1 MVAILIVTHYQ
12 REAIMTE
19 VSRLLAAGLLV
30 VALTA
35 CGSTVATTP
44 GAVAAGGARPVD
56 NGLGAPAPVTS
67 GPPGVAIA
75 PGAVPDPGGG
85 TSAGT
90 AGAAP
95 TRTLLGGG
103 TSTGTSGTSAGTAA
117 NRSPIKIGI
126 IYVNNDSGASS
137 AGINNG
143 NTFTPRRAYEALV
156 AAYNARG
163 GLAGRH
169 INPVY
174 VELKS
179 SSTTLKADIEAGCNT
194 FTQDQHVAAVLGGTG
209 IYSEDLSGCLAKA
222 RTPQISGDY
231 ALGDTDSLKRAPYL
245 LQAVTL
251 TVDDRVGLMLE
262 RLTTAGRLTAKDKL
276 GIVVEGCPFDQRAYT
291 RTVQPI
297 AKRLGL
303 TIAQKVEARCF
314 GDIRDLGG
322 QASDMQSAVLKFQTN
337 GVNKVVF
344 VSGSVESNM
353 LLYFATAA
361 ESQSYHPGYALTSA
375 AAAALQEANTP
386 KAQLANAVGLGW
398 MPSLDSSHVP
408 PLLPAG
414 RRCLQDLQKAAGL
427 TPQSPADRVYAF
439 GACDTVGLYDAALRA
454 THGDPNVSG
463 VLASV
468 AALRTGFAGAT
479 SYGERTDFSAGRRTG
494 PAQGRIFAWST
505 GCTCFDYTGSP
516 VSLTNG

>member
-1 MVAILIVTHYQ
+1 MLIVTHYQ
-12 REAIMTE
+12 RKATMTD
-19 VSRLLAAGLLV
+19 VSRLLSAGLLA

-35 CGSTVATTP
+35 CGSTVAARP
-44 GAVAAGGARPVD
+44 GAVAAGGSAPVV
-56 NGLGAPAPVTS
+56 NGLGAPAPATS
-67 GPPGVAIA
+67 GPPGVATA
-75 PGAVPDPGGG
+75 PGAVPG
-85 TSAGT
+85 
-90 AGAAP
+90 
-95 TRTLLGGG
+95 LGGG
-103 TSTGTSGTSAGTAA
+103 TSTGTAGGAPTRTLPGGGTSTGTTGTSTGTAA

-163 GLAGRH
+163 GVAGRH

-179 SSTTLKADIEAGCNT
+179 SSTTLKSDIEAGCNT
-194 FTQDQHVAAVLGGTG
+194 FTQDEHVAAVLGGTG
-209 IYSEDLSGCLAKA
+209 IYSEDLSDCLAKA

-231 ALGDTDSLKRAPYL
+231 ALGDSDSLKRAPYL
-245 LQAVTL
+245 LQPVTL
-251 TVDDRVGLMLE
+251 TVDDRARLMLE
-262 RLTTAGRLTAKDKL
+262 RLTTAGRVTAKDKL

-291 RTVQPI
+291 RTVQPT

-337 GVNKVVF
+337 GVNKVLF

-398 MPSLDSSHVP
+398 MPSLDSSRVP

-414 RRCLQDLQKAAGL
+414 RSCLQDLQKAAGL
-427 TPQSPADRVYAF
+427 TPQGPADRVYAF

-454 THGDPNVSG
+454 THGNPDVAG

-505 GCTCFDYTGSP
+505 ACTCFDYTGSP
-516 VSLTNG
+516 VSLTN